1 VTVFFVKGEQFAPR
15 TRVVPPGKAAPT
27 VAMQALL
34 VGPTAAERAAGVDT
48 TLPAR
53 TKLVSISVRAGTAT
67 VNLTRARTMS
77 TAFDV
82 SLRPARAAQIV
93 YTLTS
98 IPTVKQ
104 VLIRVNGLD
113 RATFIGSKLA
123 LKSPLDKHDLSKPI
137 TLPAQPRRVPKGHAP
152 PDPRGVQKRLVSLGY
167 LPSDAVTGAW
177 NVRTSHA
184 VLAFQAWQRLS
195 RDGIVGPQ
203 TLATLEIAERPKPTS
218 TLGGRR
224 AEVHREKGV
233 TLLVEDGR
241 VVRALH
247 SSSGKRAYETPA
259 GSFRIFRKE
268 RNSWSVPYQVW
279 LPYASYFNGGI
290 AFHAYPEV
298 PSHPASHGCVRLPV
312 PEAPFAYSFMS
323 IGTRVTVY

>member
-1 VTVFFVKGEQFAPR
+1 VKVFFVKGEQFAAR
-15 TRVVPPGKAAPT
+15 TRTVPPGTPAAT
-27 VAMQALL
+27 AAMEALL
-34 VGPTAAERAAGVDT
+34 AGPNAVERATGVDT

-53 TKLVSISVRAGTAT
+53 TKLGSLSVRAGTAT
-67 VNLTRARTMS
+67 VNLSRARTAS

-93 YTLTS
+93 YTLTA

-104 VLIRVNGLD
+104 VLIKVNGLD

-123 LKSPLDKHDLSKPI
+123 LKGPLDKHDLSRPI
-137 TLPAQPRRVPKGHAP
+137 TLPARPRQVPKGHAP
-152 PDPRGVQKRLVSLGY
+152 ADPRGVQTRLVSLGY
-167 LPSDAVTGAW
+167 LPSAAVTGAW
-177 NVRTSHA
+177 NARTSHA
-184 VLAFQAWQRLS
+184 VVAFQAWQRLT

-203 TLATLEIAERPKPTS
+203 TLAALENATRPTPASK
-218 TLGGRR
+218 LGGRR
-224 AEVHREKGV
+224 VEVYREKGV
-233 TLLVEDGR
+233 TLLVENGK

-247 SSSGKRAYETPA
+247 SSSGKHAYETPA
-259 GSFRIFRKE
+259 GSFSIFRKE

-298 PSHPASHGCVRLPV
+298 PAHPASHGCVRLPV

-323 IGTRVTVY
+323 VGTRVTVY